1 MKKEDQVKVI
11 IKHLC
16 ESGSKID
23 VDQTLAYIA
32 DAVRYRCVCSAAV
45 ARLVAQKLKQLA
57 ERR

>member
-1 MKKEDQVKVI
+1 MK
-11 IKHLC
+11 
-16 ESGSKID
+16 KID